1 VRGSEVALRGTVTS
15 VAAAGSVGT
24 SHRNKSVAAAAPIS
38 PQIRQMARNGGL
50 RQLEHLDHVAD
61 AQLTAGDQMQN
72 AQAERIGSAN
82 ARNM

>member
-1 VRGSEVALRGTVTS
+1 
-15 VAAAGSVGT
+15 
-24 SHRNKSVAAAAPIS
+24 
-38 PQIRQMARNGGL
+38 MARNGGL

-72 AQAERIGSAN
+72 ARAERIGSAN